1 MYTFKSGLESFALES
16 IKKVSFFV
24 NSLLL
29 IYRNMGLGQLVELQI
44 KVETTLERIIY
55 INLMKVC

>member
-1 MYTFKSGLESFALES
+1 MYTFKSGLKSFAVES

-29 IYRNMGLGQLVELQI
+29 IYQNMGLGQLVEL
-44 KVETTLERIIY
+44 KVETTLERII
-55 INLMKVC
+55 